1 MKTKFFLLV
10 FFTGVISSF
19 TIAQTVTDYS
29 KLSKQH
35 NIYFGFGSGLNY
47 NCGLIGLKLTGRVS
61 ENVLIDASAGIG
73 SWGNKL
79 GLGVILNAKNENAW
93 CPTFGLSRATG
104 IESSPLNI
112 EVINNSSGYK
122 TTSNFD
128 VKISPATM
136 VNIGVQRQWIRPSGN
151 RITLELGYSV
161 LVNGGEATLLTPGY
175 SFTDVSK
182 KVFDVLRPGGLTV
195 GFGYYFALN

>member
-10 FFTGVISSF
+10 LFTGVISSF

-79 GLGVILNAKNENAW
+79 GLGVILNAKNENA
-93 CPTFGLSRATG
+93 
-104 IESSPLNI
+104 
-112 EVINNSSGYK
+112 
-122 TTSNFD
+122 
-128 VKISPATM
+128 
-136 VNIGVQRQWIRPSGN
+136 
-151 RITLELGYSV
+151 
-161 LVNGGEATLLTPGY
+161 
-175 SFTDVSK
+175 
-182 KVFDVLRPGGLTV
+182 
-195 GFGYYFALN
+195 